1 MCMFSRAS
9 FTQYIQPSFEAIYK
23 LLDHPQQSI
32 RKVAIEALAQF
43 TVTLFEIN
51 DVVGA
56 QKAVAIIV
64 PKFTEILKNDEE
76 IPVAL
81 SVFEAYMELLK
92 KLKHQAMYNEEL
104 KNHVF
109 SCINDVF
116 CSKVACQF
124 TDNSC
129 EEENQDESEYYVALV
144 ESAGDLLPK
153 LGEAMQPAEFALY
166 FGRILPVLVEKLQKA
181 KNNDEL
187 QSDRS
192 LTFGALSES
201 FQALQGYT
209 ATWYEGLLPIYLAG
223 LQDEYEQAR
232 HNAVYGLG
240 ELVFYADD
248 KAYNNFPQVL
258 QALSQMVANE
268 EHAGT
273 LDNICGALARLVI
286 TNSKLVPLEQV
297 LPVFV
302 QKLPLREDFHENK
315 SIFKCFQVLLTQ
327 NDETLLKSLDRII
340 LIGLRVL
347 VQQEYKDDGSYSFFF

>member
-1 MCMFSRAS
+1 M
-9 FTQYIQPSFEAIYK
+9 
-23 LLDHPQQSI
+23 LDHPQQGI

-43 TVTLFEIN
+43 AVTLFEVN
-51 DVVGA
+51 DMAGA
-56 QKAVAIIV
+56 QKAIAILI
-64 PKFTEILKNDEE
+64 PKFAEILKNDEE

-81 SVFEAYMELLK
+81 SVFEAYMQLMK
-92 KLKHQAMYNEEL
+92 KLKNQAVYTEEL

-124 TDNSC
+124 ADNSG
-129 EEENQDESEYYVALV
+129 EEEDQDESEYYVALV

-166 FGRILPVLVEKLQKA
+166 FGRILPILLEKLEKA
-181 KNNDEL
+181 KNNEEL

-192 LTFGALSES
+192 LTFGTLSEC
-201 FQALQGYT
+201 FQALQSYT
-209 ATWYEGLLPIYLAG
+209 ATWFEVLLPAYLTG
-223 LQDEYEQAR
+223 LQDDYEQAR

-248 KAYNNFPQVL
+248 KAYDVFPQIL
-258 QALSQMVANE
+258 QALSQMVAQE
-268 EHAGT
+268 QHAGT
-273 LDNICGALARLVI
+273 LDNICGALARLI
-286 TNSKLVPLEQV
+286 TTNSKLVPLEQV

-327 NDETLLKSLDRII
+327 NNETLIKSLDRII

-347 VQQEYKDDGSYSFFF
+347 ANQEYKDDGLYFT